1 MLLRRL
7 LLNGGIHKIR
17 NMAYYAVAVGRTV
30 GIFDTWPKCEEQ
42 IKGYRGA
49 RYKKFPTISAAE
61 EFIMSYNQDYVPT
74 TTKPVV
80 LSSVVLSS
88 PPAPSDKNPA
98 NKTIE
103 DFWPPSD
110 GDTSFEDDY
119 LNDEDLIMA
128 LAEVEGLPQP
138 SKILKRKHED
148 GQQQHGSSKM
158 VKYESTVCESVGL
171 KHIGEYSFNIDDE
184 GFVIVYTDGS
194 CFNNGKANAC
204 AGFGVWFGDNHPLN
218 AGKPVG
224 GRVTNNVGEIQASI
238 YAIKTAK
245 NLGIKK
251 LCICTDS
258 QFLIKSITMWIR
270 GWKAKNWR
278 LKNGDPVKNVVDF
291 KELDSLLSDG
301 EINIKWNYVA
311 GHKGIKGNEMADQ
324 LAREGSEIY
333 KRLYLKNKN

>member
-1 MLLRRL
+1 
-7 LLNGGIHKIR
+7 
-17 NMAYYAVAVGRTV
+17 MAFYAVAIGREV
-30 GIFDTWPKCEEQ
+30 GIFDTWAKCEEQ

-49 RYKKFPTISAAE
+49 RYKKFPTKSAAE
-61 EFIMSYNQDYVPT
+61 EFINAYHKPSVGTTAT
-74 TTKPVV
+74 TTTVP
-80 LSSVVLSS
+80 SSSNAKCLV
-88 PPAPSDKNPA
+88 ADKKEVA
-98 NKTIE
+98 

-110 GDTSFEDDY
+110 GDSFDENF
-119 LNDEDLIMA
+119 LTDEDLIMA
-128 LAEVEGLPQP
+128 LEEVEGLPQP
-138 SKILKRKHED
+138 NKSLKRKND
-148 GQQQHGSSKM
+148 SQDCGQFKSGKIG
-158 VKYESTVCESVGL
+158 KYESTVCETSGL
-171 KHIGEYSFNIDDE
+171 VHIGKYEFNIDSE
-184 GFVIVYTDGS
+184 GYVIVYTDGS

-238 YAIKTAK
+238 YAIKVAK

-251 LCICTDS
+251 LGISTDS
-258 QFLIKSITMWIR
+258 QFLIKSITMWIN

-301 EINIKWNYVA
+301 QIDIKWNYVA
-311 GHKGIKGNEMADQ
+311 GHKGIRGNEMADQ

-333 KRLYLKNKN
+333 KRLHLKK